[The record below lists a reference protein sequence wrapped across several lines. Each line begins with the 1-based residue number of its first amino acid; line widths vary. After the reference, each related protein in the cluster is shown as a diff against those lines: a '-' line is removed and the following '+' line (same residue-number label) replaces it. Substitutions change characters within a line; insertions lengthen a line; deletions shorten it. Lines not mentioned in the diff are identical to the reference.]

1 MVKEKKSYKL
11 PSGSELLS
19 RVDKVNLIQAAAVDA
34 LLSVNHGTVVAATGI
49 GKTFI
54 FFKYL
59 YKRWKRGEI
68 DKKSLIWFMA
78 ETDIREKTLR
88 DESDEFERYYPG
100 FHPMRDFNIVFK
112 CYQSLP
118 VGNPVVLA
126 CDEVHNSLSEKF
138 QQVYNNDR
146 TYTVAFSAT
155 IPRNLRIYRDDV
167 NSITKGE
174 LLAKV
179 APIVFIYNA
188 DSAIEDGVL
197 APFQTTIINHVLD
210 AQTNNIPSTIKGNPV
225 IQTEHV
231 YYRYRKSIVDNPS
244 SYPYYKK
251 KCGLEMAKLL
261 WRLPSKV
268 DIIKKLIRSLEGST
282 IIFGVELDL
291 LEQITPNVVKGGG
304 KLQESVNLQLIDF
317 FNSGKIKVIGSA
329 KKLKQGITLEGVTN
343 CILVSY
349 YSESW
354 HTIQQLG
361 RVIRF
366 KPGKL
371 ANLYI
376 IKTVG
381 TLEEKWYDQ
390 MQAVKDENGTKI
402 SNINLNV
409 CNIISSNEIGV

>member
-11 PSGSELLS
+11 PPGSELLS
-19 RVDKVNLIQAAAVDA
+19 RVEKVNLIQAAAVDA
-34 LLSVNHGTVVAATGI
+34 LLAVNHGTVVAATGI

-78 ETDIREKTLR
+78 ETDIREKTLW
-88 DESDEFERYYPG
+88 DESDEFESYYPG
-100 FHPMRDFNIVFK
+100 FNPMKDFNIVFK

-146 TYTVAFSAT
+146 TYTVGFSAT
-155 IPRNLRIYRDDV
+155 IPRNLKIYRDDV

-174 LLAKV
+174 LLDKV

-188 DSAIEDGVL
+188 DSAIDDGVL
-197 APFQTTIINHVLD
+197 APFQTTIITHVLD
-210 AQTNNIPSTIKGNPV
+210 STNKNIPSVIKGNPV
-225 IQTEHV
+225 MQTEAV
-231 YYRYRKSIVDNPS
+231 YYAYRKSIVDNS
-244 SYPYYKK
+244 LSYPYYKK
-251 KCGLEMAKLL
+251 KCGLEMARLL
-261 WRLPSKV
+261 WKLPSKV
-268 DIIKKLIRSLEGST
+268 DVIKKLVKSLEGST
-282 IIFGVELDL
+282 IIFGVELHL
-291 LEQITPNVVKGGG
+291 LEQITSNIVKGGS
-304 KLQESVNLQLIDF
+304 KLQESVNLQLIDL
-317 FNSGKIKVIGSA
+317 FNSGKISVIGSA

-376 IKTVG
+376 IKTTN
-381 TLEEKWYDQ
+381 TLEEKWYNELQ
-390 MQAVKDENGTKI
+390 SIKDEKGTKI
-402 SNINLNV
+402 GNINLNV
-409 CNIISSNEIGV
+409 VKSISSTEIGI